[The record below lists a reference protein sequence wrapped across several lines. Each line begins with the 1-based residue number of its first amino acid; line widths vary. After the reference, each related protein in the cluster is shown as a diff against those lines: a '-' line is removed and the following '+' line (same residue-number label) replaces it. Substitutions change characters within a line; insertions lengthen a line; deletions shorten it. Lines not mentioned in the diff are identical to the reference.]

1 MTQEERDEMR
11 RKTKLMFGRS
21 WGALTLMMALVA
33 LVTLLG
39 AGTALAANHWTD
51 ITDQQWV
58 NDYGVT
64 AAQVVTVAAGYP
76 DGTFQPGLAVN
87 RGQFAKMAVTGLGL
101 ATANP
106 LAATFSDV
114 PITSYYFPWVEGAS
128 AAKVISGFGDGTFRP
143 STLISRQQADSI
155 LGLFLS
161 QKELMATGH
170 LAGTHGTYSS
180 LSAWYAAEGAT
191 ILAGFADA
199 GNLPAADAPAS
210 AYLVFHEVV
219 QGSSGAG
226 GTYLSPGASLT
237 RAQAVALILRAQA
250 AVPAAFTPAAS
261 MNKARGYFTATQL
274 TNGNILVAGGY
285 SGNAAGPPSF
295 FPDAEIYNWLTGTW
309 NSVAP
314 MNHPRAAAVAMRL
327 PGGKVLVAG
336 GTAMGPSAGT
346 AEIYNPATNTWTDT
360 GPLNVPRFEDMA
372 VAVLPGGRVLVAGG
386 FAPNITGQPPFTPLA
401 STEIW
406 DPATNQWTLGNPMHA
421 ARGEFA
427 SVTLKDGRVLVTG
440 GTDATGAVLKS
451 AEIYDPQTGQWSLT
465 GDMTSPRRDAAAVV
479 LADGRVLVAGGADAS
494 GQPTKSSEIYDPG
507 TGTWTT
513 TGNLNIPRS
522 EAEDAIVLLPS
533 GQVLLAGGY
542 YKLDDPAKGVSEDD
556 VNTAEVYD
564 PGNGTWTPTT
574 NTMSSPRS
582 GHAAV
587 LLGNGGVLVM
597 GGAMGP
603 ATATADIFR

>member
-1 MTQEERDEMR
+1 
-11 RKTKLMFGRS
+11 
-21 WGALTLMMALVA
+21 MALVA

-143 STLISRQQADSI
+143 STPISRQQADSI

-170 LAGTHGTYSS
+170 LTGTHGTYSS

-199 GNLPAADAPAS
+199 GSLAAADAPAS

-237 RAQAVALILRAQA
+237 RAQAVALILRAH
-250 AVPAAFTPAAS
+250 AVPATFTPAAS
-261 MNKARGYFTATQL
+261 MNTARGYFTATQL

-314 MNHPRAAAVAMRL
+314 MNHPRAAAVA
-327 PGGKVLVAG
+327 
-336 GTAMGPSAGT
+336 
-346 AEIYNPATNTWTDT
+346 
-360 GPLNVPRFEDMA
+360 VP
-372 VAVLPGGRVLVAGG
+372 
-386 FAPNITGQPPFTPLA
+386 QPQNGS
-401 STEIW
+401 ST
-406 DPATNQWTLGNPMHA
+406 
-421 ARGEFA
+421 
-427 SVTLKDGRVLVTG
+427 
-440 GTDATGAVLKS
+440 
-451 AEIYDPQTGQWSLT
+451 
-465 GDMTSPRRDAAAVV
+465 TSPSLLDAAMM
-479 LADGRVLVAGGADAS
+479 RSSSAS
-494 GQPTKSSEIYDPG
+494 GFCVG
-507 TGTWTT
+507 
-513 TGNLNIPRS
+513 
-522 EAEDAIVLLPS
+522 
-533 GQVLLAGGY
+533 
-542 YKLDDPAKGVSEDD
+542 
-556 VNTAEVYD
+556 
-564 PGNGTWTPTT
+564 
-574 NTMSSPRS
+574 
-582 GHAAV
+582 
-587 LLGNGGVLVM
+587 
-597 GGAMGP
+597 
-603 ATATADIFR
+603 